1 MRAGGR
7 RVADSELDGLR
18 ILGGNANPELAK
30 AISAQLDV
38 PLSTMEVGRFSDG
51 EIRVMIA
58 ESVRGADV
66 FVVQSTCP
74 PTSENI
80 MELLVI
86 LDGLKRASARRV
98 TAVIPY
104 YGYAR
109 QEKKIKPREPI
120 TAKLVADVI
129 TVAGANRVLT
139 VDLHSPA
146 IQGFFNIP
154 VDNVPAGPILV
165 RDMEAR
171 GYGGPDTVV
180 VSPDVGGVG
189 TAKALADRLSSAL
202 AIIAKRRP
210 GVNEVEILEV
220 IGELEGKR
228 AILIDDIID
237 TGGSIVSAA
246 QAVADRGAKEVSAYA
261 THPVFS
267 GNAVER
273 LQRSA
278 LKEVVV
284 TDTIPLPEGKQTS
297 KIRVISLAPVLAEAI
312 KRVHAHQSVSTLFD
326 RYWKEEKR

>member
-1 MRAGGR
+1 M
-7 RVADSELDGLR
+7 ADSELDGLR

-154 VDNVPAGPILV
+154 VDNVPAGPILA
-165 RDMEAR
+165 RDMEER

-189 TAKALADRLSSAL
+189 TAKALADRLNSGL

-228 AILIDDIID
+228 AVLIDDIID

>member
-1 MRAGGR
+1 MAN
-7 RVADSELDGLR
+7 SELDSLR
-18 ILGGNANPELAK
+18 ILGGNANPRLAE
-30 AISAQLDV
+30 AIAAQLDV

-120 TAKLVADVI
+120 TAKLIADMVA
-129 TVAGANRVLT
+129 VAGANRVLT
-139 VDLHSPA
+139 IDLHSPA

-165 RDMEAR
+165 RDMEER

-189 TAKALADRLSSAL
+189 TAKALADRLSAPL

-210 GVNEVEILEV
+210 AVNEVEILEV

-246 QAVADRGAKEVSAYA
+246 QAVADRGAKEVYAYA

>member
-1 MRAGGR
+1 M
-7 RVADSELDGLR
+7 DGLR
-18 ILGGNANPELAK
+18 ILSGNANPRLAE
-30 AISAQLDV
+30 AISQHLGV
-38 PLSTMEVGRFSDG
+38 PLCPMEVTHFADG
-51 EIRVMIA
+51 EIRVAIA

-66 FVVQSTCP
+66 FLIQPTCP
-74 PTSENI
+74 PTSETI

-86 LDGLKRASARRV
+86 LDGLKRASAQRV

-109 QEKKIKPREPI
+109 QEKKLKPREPI

-129 TVAGANRVLT
+129 AVAGASRVLT

-154 VDNVPAGPILV
+154 VDNVPAGPILAQ
-165 RDMEAR
+165 DMLAR

-189 TAKALADRLSSAL
+189 TAKALADRLSSPL

-210 GVNEVEILEV
+210 QVNQVEILEV
-220 IGELEGKR
+220 IGDLKGKR

-237 TGGSIVSAA
+237 TGGSLVSAA
-246 QAVADRGAKEVSAYA
+246 QAVAERGAKEVCAYA

-267 GNAVER
+267 GQAVAKLER
-273 LQRSA
+273 SV

-284 TDTIPLPEGKQTS
+284 TDTIPLPADKQQP

-312 KRVHAHQSVSTLFD
+312 RRVHAHQSVSTLFD
-326 RYWKEEKR
+326 QYWREDKR

>member
-1 MRAGGR
+1 MANSG
-7 RVADSELDGLR
+7 LDGLR
-18 ILGGNANPELAK
+18 ILGGNANPQLAE
-30 AISAQLDV
+30 AIAAQLDV